1 MNNISLI
8 ESVTAR
14 ATQVFGNKEKA
25 VVWLNAPNKA
35 LNDQIPLLLLDN
47 ELGTD
52 IRTPANG
59 PD

>member
-8 ESVTAR
+8 ESVPAR
-14 ATQVFGNKEKA
+14 ATQVFG
-25 VVWLNAPNKA
+25 NKA

-52 IRTPANG
+52 KRTPVNCPA
-59 PD
+59 

>member
-14 ATQVFGNKEKA
+14 ATQVFGS
-25 VVWLNAPNKA
+25 KA

-52 IRTPANG
+52 IRTPVNG
-59 PD
+59 SA